1 MVLRELVG
9 APHRGTLVVPVL
21 VEGLE
26 AARMLVPGQ
35 TDAEP
40 MVVGGALPARK
51 GRTARAEGAVE
62 FCPFMLIVPRL
73 WV

>member
-40 MVVGGALPARK
+40 MVVGGALACLRGK
-51 GRTARAEGAVE
+51 GERRGLKA
-62 FCPFMLIVPRL
+62 L
-73 WV
+73 